1 MNYVRAPL
9 PETIR
14 IANSN
19 NIESGTNWI
28 KSYKNFKIHL
38 NKSREKCEEKQ
49 VKRDISKVT
58 RIDQLRLIY

>member
-14 IANSN
+14 IVNLN
-19 NIESGTNWI
+19 NIESGTNLI

-38 NKSREKCEEKQ
+38 NKSRAKCEEKQ